1 MTGNHDEFKKCIGI
15 CDGCSMLRGI
25 AVPHSFLDTPRIY
38 VKCYAVRFGHT
49 LVRPIFVDAP
59 GGCRRMR
66 HYLVKK
72 HCDARFYKDNVLN
85 AGALA

>member
-25 AVPHSFLDTPRIY
+25 TMSHVFLDKPRIY
-38 VKCYAVRFGHT
+38 VKCFAVRFGH
-49 LVRPIFVDAP
+49 VPIRPIF
-59 GGCRRMR
+59 GGTHEDCRRLR
-66 HYLVKK
+66 HYHVKK
-72 HCDARFYKDNVLN
+72 HCDAQFYLENIQN